1 MKIANVPSLRL
12 LKNSESECIP
22 VMTSLAHNSIHAG
35 AYILDYE
42 DRFGTSNRSAVIG
55 EVYCNGTEPEL
66 LECFHASIGTHPCY
80 RGSIDSDIIISCYGT
95 HSVKLRKKTL

>member
-1 MKIANVPSLRL
+1 
-12 LKNSESECIP
+12 
-22 VMTSLAHNSIHAG
+22 MTSLAHNSIHAG

-66 LECFHASIGTHPCY
+66 LECFHASIGTHRCY
-80 RGSIDSDIIISCYGT
+80 RGSINYTDIIISCYGT
-95 HSVKLRKKTL
+95 HSVKPSKKIPSE